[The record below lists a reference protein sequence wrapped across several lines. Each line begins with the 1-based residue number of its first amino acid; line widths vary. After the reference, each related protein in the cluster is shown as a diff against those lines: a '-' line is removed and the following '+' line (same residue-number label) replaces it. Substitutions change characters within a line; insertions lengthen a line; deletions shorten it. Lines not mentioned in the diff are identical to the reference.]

1 MKKNLTKLLALMMA
15 LALVFSLAACGGDDT
30 GEDVSNDPANVS
42 ENQDETLDPANPDV
56 NAPSEEVSDD
66 DTSEPVSGEEASDTT
81 AAGKDD
87 VTTPGGG
94 KATQPAKA
102 DKGLTSTDK
111 AAIIKFYQAAAD
123 KSKTNKKAQALTLAS
138 LDGGSGFVGTVI
150 SAFEP
155 IAKSALKDNS
165 TQSEGVPGGY
175 SKLVPSD
182 LVSASAKSDG
192 KYTTISMTP
201 KEQTDQPKSTWDN
214 GPVGHAIGVLGDIDN
229 ALKEIPAVKIDY
241 EGSGKT
247 LTLTYKKPFV
257 NVKIDN
263 NTGKIVSGSW
273 GYDVHVAID
282 NVQVKLGL
290 SVTLKGASGVVNQ
303 RISMPG

>member
-15 LALVFSLAACGGDDT
+15 LALVFSLAACGGDGT

-56 NAPSEEVSDD
+56 NAPSEGTSDD
-66 DTSEPVSGEEASDTT
+66 ASEPVSGEEAPDTT
-81 AAGKDD
+81 APADND
-87 VTTPGGG
+87 VTTPGG
-94 KATQPAKA
+94 KTTQPVQA

-155 IAKSALKDNS
+155 IAKGALKDNS